1 MRRAISPR
9 FAIMTEFIG
18 VTAGVDKEEE
28 AGIVVERR
36 AREA

>member
-9 FAIMTEFIG
+9 FAIMTEVMG
-18 VTAGVDKEEE
+18 VTAGEDEEE
-28 AGIVVERR
+28 AAVWVESR